1 MSYLELTIV
10 RLELSSNLLVP
21 HAFAFRILVSFV
33 SHVTI
38 FWQRQRGAN
47 AFIEDCSEKFHKII

>member
-1 MSYLELTIV
+1 MSYSELTIV

-33 SHVTI
+33 SI